1 MIQSENGGMQIVV
14 LHVTEVDKMVG
25 TKARHPTCVVSVL
38 EVQGESVNL
47 TFKADAL
54 S

>member
-1 MIQSENGGMQIVV
+1 MQLIV
-14 LHVTEVDKMVG
+14 LHSTDLDKMVG

-38 EVQGESVNL
+38 EVQGELISL
-47 TFKADAL
+47 SFKADAL